1 MDTEIVFNE
10 KNNEPFT
17 TSSIIAEFTG
27 VQHHTITRLIQQHEQ
42 DFNEF
47 GLLRFQIDAVKS
59 EGYRGTKY
67 TKTYQLNE
75 QQATLLMTYLR
86 NTEKVRAFKIE
97 LVRQFYIMREALR
110 ERQST
115 EWMLTRRQGKL
126 IRRAETDTLYKLGEY
141 AAKQGSRHMQKE
153 VYRTYTKLVNS
164 LVGIEAGERERAS
177 FKTLSVIAFL
187 EDMILHTVEDEM
199 SNGTYYKEIYRKCKE
214 NGESIMKFAYLPN
227 STHALNG

>member
-1 MDTEIVFNE
+1 MNQEIVFSGQ
-10 KNNEPFT
+10 NNEPFT

-27 VQHHTITRLIQQHEQ
+27 VQHHTITRLIQQHQ
-42 DFNEF
+42 SDFEEF
-47 GLLRFQIDAVKS
+47 GSLRFQIEVRKRDIGATTAKQ
-59 EGYRGTKY
+59 YC
-67 TKTYQLNE
+67 LNE

-141 AAKQGSRHMQKE
+141 AVGQGSTHMQKE
-153 VYRTYTKLVNS
+153 VYRTYTKLVNA
-164 LVGIEAGERERAS
+164 LVGIGAGERECAS

-187 EDMILHTVEDEM
+187 EDMILHTVEEEM
-199 SNGTYYKEIYRKCKE
+199 ENGTYYKEIYRKCKE
-214 NGESIMKFAYLPN
+214 NGQSIMKFAYLSNTSHQLP
-227 STHALNG
+227 A

>member
-1 MDTEIVFNE
+1 MNEIVFQGKE
-10 KNNEPFT
+10 NEPFT
-17 TSSIIAEFTG
+17 TSDVIAKFTG
-27 VQHHTITRLIQQHEQ
+27 VQHHTITRLIQQHQ
-42 DFNEF
+42 KDFEEF
-47 GLLRFQIDAVKS
+47 GSLRFQIEVRKRDIGATTAK
-59 EGYRGTKY
+59 KY
-67 TKTYQLNE
+67 NLNE

-110 ERQST
+110 DRRST
-115 EWMLTRRQGKL
+115 EWMLTRKHGKL
-126 IRRAETDTLYKLGEY
+126 VRRNETDALYKLGEY
-141 AAKQGSRHMQKE
+141 AANQGSKHMQKE

-199 SNGTYYKEIYRKCKE
+199 LNGTYYREIYRKCKE

-227 STHALNG
+227 STSAIDG

>member
-1 MDTEIVFNE
+1 MNEIVFQG
-10 KNNEPFT
+10 KGNEPFT
-17 TSSIIAEFTG
+17 TSDVIAKFTG

-42 DFNEF
+42 DFKEF

-97 LVRQFYIMREALR
+97 LVRQFYLMREALR

-126 IRRAETDTLYKLGEY
+126 IRRAETDTLYKLGGY

-177 FKTLSVIAFL
+177 FKALSVIAFL

-199 SNGTYYKEIYRKCKE
+199 LNGTYYKEIYRKCKE
-214 NGESIMKFAYLPN
+214 NGKSIMKFAYLSN
-227 STHALNG
+227 SDRQFNE

>member
-1 MDTEIVFNE
+1 MNEIVFQGKE
-10 KNNEPFT
+10 NEPFT
-17 TSSIIAEFTG
+17 TSDVIAKFTG
-27 VQHHTITRLIQQHEQ
+27 VQHHTITRLIQQHQ
-42 DFNEF
+42 SDFEEF
-47 GLLRFQIDAVKS
+47 GSLRFQIEVRKRDIGATTAK
-59 EGYRGTKY
+59 KY
-67 TKTYQLNE
+67 NLNE

-97 LVRQFYIMREALR
+97 LVRQFYIMRETLR

-141 AAKQGSRHMQKE
+141 ASMQGSRHMKKE

-227 STHALNG
+227 STRVLDG

>member
-1 MDTEIVFNE
+1 MNTEIVFNG
-10 KNNEPFT
+10 KNDEPFT
-17 TSSIIAEFTG
+17 TSSVIAECTG

-42 DFNEF
+42 DFEEF
-47 GLLRFQIDAVKS
+47 GLLRFQIDAVKA

-115 EWMLTRRQGKL
+115 EWMLTRRHGKL
-126 IRRAETDTLYKLGEY
+126 IRRAETDILYKLGEY
-141 AAKQGSRHMQKE
+141 AAQQGSKHMQKE
-153 VYRTYTKLVNS
+153 VYRTYTKLVNG
-164 LVGIEAGERERAS
+164 LVGIGAGCREIAS

-199 SNGTYYKEIYRKCKE
+199 LNGTYYKEIYRKCKE

-227 STHALNG
+227 SNRALDG